1 MPNYFATASGSVLGR
16 YIQNNWNRNALRKT
30 ILELLK
36 DRLLGLKD
44 VKGFV
49 LDGGAK
55 TLDDAERV
63 CSLFSGFFANNL
75 FEQQLDEVFASIGI
89 SIDYVFIFDNMTEQ
103 DMKNRLS
110 GRLVHSGS
118 GRIYHKKFNPPKE
131 EGKDD
136 VCRIVSHIVGS
147 Y

>member
-1 MPNYFATASGSVLGR
+1 MITDWSLHLLASGSVLGR

-36 DRLLGLKD
+36 DRLLNLKD

-63 CSLFSGFFANNL
+63 RNAFLFVTGCSAN
-75 FEQQLDEVFASIGI
+75 
-89 SIDYVFIFDNMTEQ
+89 T
-103 DMKNRLS
+103 
-110 GRLVHSGS
+110 
-118 GRIYHKKFNPPKE
+118 
-131 EGKDD
+131 
-136 VCRIVSHIVGS
+136 
-147 Y
+147 